1 MKKINLIV
9 EIKIV
14 KIYRLLKM
22 RIIQKRIKK
31 IEDANTDD
39 TSLCLIAKKETK
51 ENNGIENE
59 NSGEKKNEVSNK
71 NIAEGKEITEENDEV
86 KKMRL

>member
-22 RIIQKRIKK
+22 GIIQKRLKK

-39 TSLCLIAKKETK
+39 TSLCLNAKKETK
-51 ENNGIENE
+51 ENNAIENE
-59 NSGEKKNEVSNK
+59 NSGEKKKKSVMKISL
-71 NIAEGKEITEENDEV
+71 KE
-86 KKMRL
+86 KK

>member
-1 MKKINLIV
+1 MKKINWIG

-39 TSLCLIAKKETK
+39 TTLCLNSKKETK

-59 NSGEKKNEVSNK
+59 NSGEKKNKVSNK
-71 NIAEGKEITEENDEV
+71 NIAEGKEITEENAEG
-86 KKMRL
+86 KKK

>member
-1 MKKINLIV
+1 MG
-9 EIKIV
+9 
-14 KIYRLLKM
+14 
-22 RIIQKRIKK
+22 IIQKRLKK

-39 TSLCLIAKKETK
+39 TTLCINSKKETK

>member
-1 MKKINLIV
+1 
-9 EIKIV
+9 
-14 KIYRLLKM
+14 M

-51 ENNGIENE
+51 ENNGNENE
-59 NSGEKKNEVSNK
+59 NQVRKKMKSVIKISLKEKK
-71 NIAEGKEITEENDEV
+71 
-86 KKMRL
+86 

>member
-1 MKKINLIV
+1 M

-31 IEDANTDD
+31 IEDANTND
-39 TSLCLIAKKETK
+39 TTLCINSKKETK

-71 NIAEGKEITEENDEV
+71 NIAEGKEITEENTEV
-86 KKMRL
+86 KKK

>member
-1 MKKINLIV
+1 MG
-9 EIKIV
+9 
-14 KIYRLLKM
+14 
-22 RIIQKRIKK
+22 IIQKRLKK

-51 ENNGIENE
+51 ENNGNENE
-59 NSGEKKNEVSNK
+59 NSGEKKNEISNK
-71 NIAEGKEITEENDEV
+71 NIAEGKEITEENAEV

>member
-1 MKKINLIV
+1 
-9 EIKIV
+9 
-14 KIYRLLKM
+14 M

-39 TSLCLIAKKETK
+39 TTLCINSKKETK

-71 NIAEGKEITEENDEV
+71 NIAEGKEITEENTEV
-86 KKMRL
+86 KKK